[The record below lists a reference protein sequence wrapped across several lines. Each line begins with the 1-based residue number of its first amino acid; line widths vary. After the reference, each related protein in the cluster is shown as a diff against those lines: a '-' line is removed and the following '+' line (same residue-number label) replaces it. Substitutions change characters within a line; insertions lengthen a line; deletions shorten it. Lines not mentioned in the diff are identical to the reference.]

1 MKVIAGPR
9 ASGKTT
15 EAIKLANE
23 EDAYLAVRTKKQAN
37 DIYHSDTYPDLER
50 FPVTYREIQNK
61 RAAGFNN
68 KVVIDNMEAFIR
80 ECIGEVRVVGATTT
94 AERML
99 EERE

>member
-37 DIYHSDTYPDLER
+37 DIYRSDTYPDLKWY
-50 FPVTYREIQNK
+50 PVTYRELEEMEGSINK
-61 RAAGFNN
+61 R
-68 KVVIDNMEAFIR
+68 VVIDNMEAFVKR
-80 ECIGEVRVVGATTT
+80 QLRHLDVVGATTT
-94 AERML
+94 AQEIL
-99 EERE
+99 EGRE